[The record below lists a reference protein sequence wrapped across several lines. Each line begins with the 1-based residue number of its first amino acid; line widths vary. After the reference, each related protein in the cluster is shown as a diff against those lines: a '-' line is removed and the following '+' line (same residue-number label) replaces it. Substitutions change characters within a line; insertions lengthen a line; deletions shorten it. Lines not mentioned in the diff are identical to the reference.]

1 MYYLFLPKKRYKSF
15 IEEFEKTKKSINE
28 GKTPVFSELRCARS
42 NLLEVIPYYSI
53 QGVVLILGT
62 LLLSGI
68 EMSDTL
74 KIAIVLL
81 VNSICSTVANSIFVF
96 IKHLMRVNIL
106 KRLGLE
112 VSEKNISVLESLE
125 YQSV

>member
-1 MYYLFLPKKRYKSF
+1 MYYLFLPKKKYNSF

-42 NLLEVIPYYSI
+42 NLIEVIPYYSI

-81 VNSICSTVANSIFVF
+81 VNSICSTVANSFFVF

>member
-1 MYYLFLPKKRYKSF
+1 MYYLFIPKKKYDSF
-15 IEEFEKTKKSINE
+15 IKEFEKTKKSINE
-28 GKTPVFSELRCARS
+28 GKTPVYSELRCARS

-53 QGVVLILGT
+53 QGLVLIVGT
-62 LLLSGI
+62 ILLSKI
-68 EMSDTL
+68 NMSDTL
-74 KIAIVLL
+74 RIAVVLL
-81 VNSICSTVANSIFVF
+81 VNSICSTVAGSIFVF
-96 IKHLMRVNIL
+96 IKHLLRVNML

>member
-1 MYYLFLPKKRYKSF
+1 MKERLQFFQSYDVQEAIFLKLFL
-15 IEEFEKTKKSINE
+15 I
-28 GKTPVFSELRCARS
+28 
-42 NLLEVIPYYSI
+42 I

>member
-1 MYYLFLPKKRYKSF
+1 MYYLFLPKKKYNSF

-81 VNSICSTVANSIFVF
+81 VNSICSTVANSFFVF

>member
-1 MYYLFLPKKRYKSF
+1 
-15 IEEFEKTKKSINE
+15 
-28 GKTPVFSELRCARS
+28 
-42 NLLEVIPYYSI
+42 
-53 QGVVLILGT
+53 
-62 LLLSGI
+62 
-68 EMSDTL
+68 MSDTL

-81 VNSICSTVANSIFVF
+81 VNSICSTVASSIFVF
-96 IKHLMRVNIL
+96 IKHMLRVNML

>member
-1 MYYLFLPKKRYKSF
+1 MYYLFLPKKRHNSF

-28 GKTPVFSELRCARS
+28 GKTPVFSELRCARN

-53 QGVVLILGT
+53 QGVVLIIGT
-62 LLLSGI
+62 LLMSKI

-81 VNSICSTVANSIFVF
+81 INSICSTVANTIFVF
-96 IKHLMRVNIL
+96 IKHCLRVNML

-112 VSEKNISVLESLE
+112 ISEKNISVLESLE

>member
-1 MYYLFLPKKRYKSF
+1 MYYLFISKKKSDNF
-15 IEEFEKTKKSINE
+15 IKEFNRTKESINE
-28 GKTPVFSELRCARS
+28 GKTPVYSELRCARS
-42 NLLEVIPYYSI
+42 SLLEVIPYYSI
-53 QGVVLILGT
+53 QGVVLIIGT
-62 LLLSGI
+62 LLLSKI
-68 EMSDTL
+68 DMSDTL

-81 VNSICSTVANSIFVF
+81 ANSICSTVANSIFVF
-96 IKHLMRVNIL
+96 IKHMLRVNML

>member
-81 VNSICSTVANSIFVF
+81 VN
-96 IKHLMRVNIL
+96 
-106 KRLGLE
+106 
-112 VSEKNISVLESLE
+112 
-125 YQSV
+125 

>member
-1 MYYLFLPKKRYKSF
+1 MYYLFIPKKKCDSF
-15 IEEFEKTKKSINE
+15 IKEFEKTKESINE
-28 GKTPVFSELRCARS
+28 GKTPVYSELRCARS

-53 QGVVLILGT
+53 QGLVLIIGT
-62 LLLSGI
+62 LLLSKVD
-68 EMSDTL
+68 MSDTL

-81 VNSICSTVANSIFVF
+81 VNSICSTVASSIFIF
-96 IKHLMRVNIL
+96 IKHILRVNML

>member
-1 MYYLFLPKKRYKSF
+1 MYYLFIPKKKYDSF
-15 IEEFEKTKKSINE
+15 IKEFEKTKKSINE
-28 GKTPVFSELRCARS
+28 GKTPVYSELRCARS

-53 QGVVLILGT
+53 QGLVLIVGT
-62 LLLSGI
+62 ILLSKI
-68 EMSDTL
+68 NMSDTL
-74 KIAIVLL
+74 RIAVVLL
-81 VNSICSTVANSIFVF
+81 VNSICSTVAGSIFVF
-96 IKHLMRVNIL
+96 IKHLLRVNIL